1 MADTTTTTYSLT
13 KPEVGASEDT
23 WGTKLNANFDS
34 IDDILDGTTSI
45 TGLTLGGN
53 ITFGDSNKAIFGA
66 GSDLQIYHSGS
77 HSYIIDNGTGDLK
90 IYGANIEIGNTSG
103 VKNLFATSGGATN
116 LYHNNIVKLATTPTG
131 IDVTGVIT
139 TDGMTTSAD
148 INFGDNDK
156 AIFGADSDL
165 QIYHDGSASYIAD
178 TGTGTLNIKASGS
191 IRLRGNDT
199 DELLARFNEN
209 GSNQFYYDSSEKLAT
224 TATGIDVTGTVV
236 SDGLTVDGSTTI
248 TTADNNAQLTVV
260 STDTDASVGP
270 RIDFHRNSSSP
281 ANGDLLGE
289 IQFQG
294 EDSIG
299 ALNIFATISSKA
311 DQVDNGAEDG
321 SLHFKTLLNGTLANR
336 LSIGGSAGDISF
348 YEDTGTTAKL
358 FWDASAESLGIGTS
372 SPDTQLTLYKASTN
386 ADVNYAKMRMDS
398 WGASQGKLKSLV
410 WDDSGNPV
418 AAIGAEYDGSKTNIH
433 FHSQYNGA
441 FKGTSDRTMSIM
453 GNGQVG
459 IGTDSP
465 SATGLHIS
473 QNNANAELTLQRTGT
488 FTGNFK
494 IYSGGGSTNR
504 LVFRDMDA
512 SSDRVTID
520 SSGNLLVGGTSYEQA
535 GSIGFKG
542 TGEYSSVLSSG
553 AGGEIYAGGAIA
565 LVSNGYQISVTTGNA
580 QTYKW
585 HNGTTRSMTLDSSGN
600 LLVGKTS
607 ADNTTQGVRIY
618 STGRQSIVSEADTAL
633 IVNRRTSDGT
643 IIDLRKDGTAVGQI
657 NARSGDLVIGTGTT
671 GLQFYD
677 VGNAIFPLSAS
688 GNTNRDAAI
697 DLGETSNRFKDLYL
711 SGRVVA
717 DGVTT
722 SAHAWSSQSDS
733 TSSSAHLY
741 FRNPNG
747 FVGNISTSGTATA
760 YNTSSDYRLK
770 ENVVAMSGATERL
783 KQLAPKRFNFIAD
796 ADTTVDGFLA
806 HEVAD
811 VVPEAVTGAK
821 DAVDDDG
828 NAVYQGIDQSKLVPL
843 LVATIQELEARIA
856 ALESN

>member
-1 MADTTTTTYSLT
+1 MTTIKLKNGSGAPTAGDLAQGEPALDLTNKRLYTEDSGGTVIEVGVNPTSVTTGDITATGTATFAGLTTT
-13 KPEVGASEDT
+13 A
-23 WGTKLNANFDS
+23 
-34 IDDILDGTTSI
+34 
-45 TGLTLGGN
+45 
-53 ITFGDSNKAIFGA
+53 
-66 GSDLQIYHSGS
+66 
-77 HSYIIDNGTGDLK
+77 
-90 IYGANIEIGNTSG
+90 
-103 VKNLFATSGGATN
+103 
-116 LYHNNIVKLATTPTG
+116 
-131 IDVTGVIT
+131 DV
-139 TDGMTTSAD
+139 A
-148 INFGDNDK
+148 FGDNDK
-156 AIFGADSDL
+156 ALFGAGDDL

-209 GSNQFYYDSSEKLAT
+209 GSNQFYYDNAEKLAT
-224 TATGIDVTGTVV
+224 TNTGIDVTGSVTA
-236 SDGLTVDGSTTI
+236 DGLTVDG
-248 TTADNNAQLTVV
+248 D
-260 STDTDASVGP
+260 
-270 RIDFHRNSSSP
+270 
-281 ANGDLLGE
+281 
-289 IQFQG
+289 
-294 EDSIG
+294 
-299 ALNIFATISSKA
+299 
-311 DQVDNGAEDG
+311 
-321 SLHFKTLLNGTLANR
+321 GTLQTSDGAI
-336 LSIGGSAGDISF
+336 LSIGTTDTSATTGDVIGQVTFANADASPNKANAEIRGMANDAFGRTNIDFRTGNSGTLNTRALISWDGDISF

-372 SPDTQLTLYKASTN
+372 SPSFPLEVDGGTGDGIKIKAGNTSN
-386 ADVNYAKMRMDS
+386 
-398 WGASQGKLKSLV
+398 
-410 WDDSGNPV
+410 DDSFLV
-418 AAIGAEYDGSKTNIH
+418 ANSSDTTMFLVDG
-433 FHSQYNGA
+433 G
-441 FKGTSDRTMSIM
+441 
-453 GNGQVG
+453 GQVG
-459 IGTDSP
+459 IGTSSP
-465 SATGLHIS
+465 DTLLHLSDTAGGAVIRLERNDTTIASTDVYGEIQFEGQDASAGSAAGIRGKILGVAEGATGEMALAF
-473 QNNANAELTLQRTGT
+473 QTA
-488 FTGNFK
+488 
-494 IYSGGGSTNR
+494 GGYGSSTER
-504 LVFRDMDA
+504 MR
-512 SSDRVTID
+512 ID
-520 SSGNLLVGGTSYEQA
+520 SAGNLLVGTTDRLVA
-535 GSIGFKG
+535 DG
-542 TGEYSSVLSSG
+542 TGTGLVLGGQSDLLHASRSG
-553 AGGEIYAGGAIA
+553 GDCAKFNRVSDDGAI
-565 LVSNGYQISVTTGNA
+565 VTFA
-580 QTYKW
+580 
-585 HNGTTRSMTLDSSGN
+585 
-600 LLVGKTS
+600 
-607 ADNTTQGVRIY
+607 
-618 STGRQSIVSEADTAL
+618 
-633 IVNRRTSDGT
+633 
-643 IIDLRKDGTAVGQI
+643 KDGTPVGQI

-697 DLGETSNRFKDLYL
+697 DLGEGSNRFKDLYL

>member
-1 MADTTTTTYSLT
+1 MYNVSNV
-13 KPEVGASEDT
+13 E
-23 WGTKLNANFDS
+23 S
-34 IDDILDGTTSI
+34 IDSAAIIVLEDRASTADGNRI
-45 TGLTLGGN
+45 GV
-53 ITFGDSNKAIFGA
+53 
-66 GSDLQIYHSGS
+66 
-77 HSYIIDNGTGDLK
+77 TGD
-90 IYGANIEIGNTSG
+90 IMEFETA
-103 VKNLFATSGGATN
+103 
-116 LYHNNIVKLATTPTG
+116 
-131 IDVTGVIT
+131 
-139 TDGMTTSAD
+139 
-148 INFGDNDK
+148 
-156 AIFGADSDL
+156 
-165 QIYHDGSASYIAD
+165 
-178 TGTGTLNIKASGS
+178 GTEA
-191 IRLRGNDT
+191 
-199 DELLARFNEN
+199 
-209 GSNQFYYDSSEKLAT
+209 
-224 TATGIDVTGTVV
+224 
-236 SDGLTVDGSTTI
+236 
-248 TTADNNAQLTVV
+248 
-260 STDTDASVGP
+260 
-270 RIDFHRNSSSP
+270 
-281 ANGDLLGE
+281 
-289 IQFQG
+289 
-294 EDSIG
+294 
-299 ALNIFATISSKA
+299 
-311 DQVDNGAEDG
+311 
-321 SLHFKTLLNGTLANR
+321 
-336 LSIGGSAGDISF
+336 
-348 YEDTGTTAKL
+348 
-358 FWDASAESLGIGTS
+358 
-372 SPDTQLTLYKASTN
+372 
-386 ADVNYAKMRMDS
+386 MR
-398 WGASQGKLKSLV
+398 
-410 WDDSGNPV
+410 
-418 AAIGAEYDGSKTNIH
+418 
-433 FHSQYNGA
+433 
-441 FKGTSDRTMSIM
+441 
-453 GNGQVG
+453 
-459 IGTDSP
+459 
-465 SATGLHIS
+465 
-473 QNNANAELTLQRTGT
+473 
-488 FTGNFK
+488 
-494 IYSGGGSTNR
+494 
-504 LVFRDMDA
+504 
-512 SSDRVTID
+512 ID

>member
-1 MADTTTTTYSLT
+1 MTTIKLKNGSGAPTAGDLAQGEPALDLT
-13 KPEVGASEDT
+13 NKRLYTEDSGGTVIEVGTNPGASGAVT
-23 WGTKLNANFDS
+23 LN
-34 IDDILDGTTSI
+34 
-45 TGLTLGGN
+45 
-53 ITFGDSNKAIFGA
+53 
-66 GSDLQIYHSGS
+66 YSGS
-77 HSYIIDNGTGDLK
+77 
-90 IYGANIEIGNTSG
+90 A
-103 VKNLFATSGGATN
+103 
-116 LYHNNIVKLATTPTG
+116 
-131 IDVTGVIT
+131 
-139 TDGMTTSAD
+139 
-148 INFGDNDK
+148 
-156 AIFGADSDL
+156 
-165 QIYHDGSASYIAD
+165 
-178 TGTGTLNIKASGS
+178 
-191 IRLRGNDT
+191 
-199 DELLARFNEN
+199 
-209 GSNQFYYDSSEKLAT
+209 KLAT
-224 TATGIDVTGTVV
+224 TATGIDVTGTVTA
-236 SDGLTVDGSTTI
+236 DGLTVDG
-248 TTADNNAQLTVV
+248 D
-260 STDTDASVGP
+260 
-270 RIDFHRNSSSP
+270 
-281 ANGDLLGE
+281 
-289 IQFQG
+289 
-294 EDSIG
+294 
-299 ALNIFATISSKA
+299 
-311 DQVDNGAEDG
+311 
-321 SLHFKTLLNGTLANR
+321 GTLQTSDGAI
-336 LSIGGSAGDISF
+336 LSIGTTDTSATTGDVIGQVTFANADASPNKANAEIRGMANDAFGRTNIDFRTGNSGTLNTRALISWDGDISF

-358 FWDASAESLGIGTS
+358 FWDASEESLGIGTS

-398 WGASQGKLKSLV
+398 WGGSTGKLKSIA
-410 WDDSGNPV
+410 WDDNGSPV

-453 GNGQVG
+453 GNGNVGIGTSSPSFPLEVDGGTGDGIKIKAGNTSNDDSFLVANSSNTTMFLVDGGGQVG
-459 IGTDSP
+459 IGTTSP
-465 SATGLHIS
+465 SGELHVV
-473 QNNANAELTLQRTGT
+473 GT
-488 FTGNFK
+488 
-494 IYSGGGSTNR
+494 SGGNGDVYVGRTSGAEIHTQAQSALGIFGTSSNHD
-504 LVFRDMDA
+504 LVFKTNDTQRM
-512 SSDRVTID
+512 RID
-520 SSGNLLVGGTSYEQA
+520 TSGNLLVGTTDRLVA
-535 GSIGFKG
+535 DG
-542 TGEYSSVLSSG
+542 TGTGLVLGGQSDLLHVSRSG
-553 AGGEIYAGGAIA
+553 GDCAKFNRVSNDGAIA
-565 LVSNGYQISVTTGNA
+565 TFA
-580 QTYKW
+580 
-585 HNGTTRSMTLDSSGN
+585 
-600 LLVGKTS
+600 
-607 ADNTTQGVRIY
+607 A
-618 STGRQSIVSEADTAL
+618 
-633 IVNRRTSDGT
+633 DGT
-643 IIDLRKDGTAVGQI
+643 PVGQI

-697 DLGETSNRFKDLYL
+697 DLGEGSNRFKDLYL

>member
-1 MADTTTTTYSLT
+1 MTTIKLKNGSGAPTAGDLAQGEPALDLT
-13 KPEVGASEDT
+13 NKRLYTEDSGGTVIEVGT
-23 WGTKLNANFDS
+23 NP
-34 IDDILDGTTSI
+34 
-45 TGLTLGGN
+45 
-53 ITFGDSNKAIFGA
+53 
-66 GSDLQIYHSGS
+66 
-77 HSYIIDNGTGDLK
+77 
-90 IYGANIEIGNTSG
+90 G
-103 VKNLFATSGGATN
+103 V
-116 LYHNNIVKLATTPTG
+116 
-131 IDVTGVIT
+131 DVTF
-139 TDGMTTSAD
+139 AD
-148 INFGDNDK
+148 NRK
-156 AIFGADSDL
+156 AVFGADSDL

-224 TATGIDVTGTVV
+224 TNTGIDVTGSVTA
-236 SDGLTVDGSTTI
+236 DGLTVDG
-248 TTADNNAQLTVV
+248 D
-260 STDTDASVGP
+260 
-270 RIDFHRNSSSP
+270 
-281 ANGDLLGE
+281 
-289 IQFQG
+289 
-294 EDSIG
+294 
-299 ALNIFATISSKA
+299 
-311 DQVDNGAEDG
+311 
-321 SLHFKTLLNGTLANR
+321 GTLQTSDGAI
-336 LSIGGSAGDISF
+336 LSIGTTDTSATTGDVIGQVTFANADASPNKANAEIRGMANDAFGRTNIDFRTGNSGTLNTRALISWDGDISF

-358 FWDASAESLGIGTS
+358 FWDASEESLGIGTS

-398 WGASQGKLKSLV
+398 WGGSTGKLKSIA
-410 WDDSGNPV
+410 WDDNGSPV

-453 GNGQVG
+453 GNGNVGIGTSSPSFPLEVDGGTGDGIKIKAGNTSNDDSFLVANSSNTTMFLVDGGGQVG
-459 IGTDSP
+459 IGTTSP
-465 SATGLHIS
+465 SGELHVV
-473 QNNANAELTLQRTGT
+473 GT
-488 FTGNFK
+488 
-494 IYSGGGSTNR
+494 SGGNGDVYVGRTSGAEIHTQAQSALGIFGTSSNHD
-504 LVFRDMDA
+504 LVFKTNDTQRM
-512 SSDRVTID
+512 RID
-520 SSGNLLVGGTSYEQA
+520 TSGNLLVGTTDRLVA
-535 GSIGFKG
+535 DG
-542 TGEYSSVLSSG
+542 TGTGLVLGGQSDLLHVSRSG
-553 AGGEIYAGGAIA
+553 GDCAKFNRVSNDGAIA
-565 LVSNGYQISVTTGNA
+565 TFA
-580 QTYKW
+580 
-585 HNGTTRSMTLDSSGN
+585 
-600 LLVGKTS
+600 
-607 ADNTTQGVRIY
+607 A
-618 STGRQSIVSEADTAL
+618 
-633 IVNRRTSDGT
+633 DGT
-643 IIDLRKDGTAVGQI
+643 PVGQI

-697 DLGETSNRFKDLYL
+697 DLGEGSNRFKDLYL

>member
-1 MADTTTTTYSLT
+1 MTTIKLKNGSGAPTAGDLAQGEPALDLT
-13 KPEVGASEDT
+13 NKRLYTEDSGGTVIEVGTNPGASGAVT
-23 WGTKLNANFDS
+23 LN
-34 IDDILDGTTSI
+34 
-45 TGLTLGGN
+45 
-53 ITFGDSNKAIFGA
+53 
-66 GSDLQIYHSGS
+66 YSGS
-77 HSYIIDNGTGDLK
+77 
-90 IYGANIEIGNTSG
+90 A
-103 VKNLFATSGGATN
+103 
-116 LYHNNIVKLATTPTG
+116 
-131 IDVTGVIT
+131 
-139 TDGMTTSAD
+139 
-148 INFGDNDK
+148 
-156 AIFGADSDL
+156 
-165 QIYHDGSASYIAD
+165 
-178 TGTGTLNIKASGS
+178 
-191 IRLRGNDT
+191 
-199 DELLARFNEN
+199 
-209 GSNQFYYDSSEKLAT
+209 KLAT
-224 TATGIDVTGTVV
+224 TATGIDVTGTVTA
-236 SDGLTVDGSTTI
+236 DGLTVDG
-248 TTADNNAQLTVV
+248 D
-260 STDTDASVGP
+260 
-270 RIDFHRNSSSP
+270 
-281 ANGDLLGE
+281 
-289 IQFQG
+289 
-294 EDSIG
+294 
-299 ALNIFATISSKA
+299 
-311 DQVDNGAEDG
+311 
-321 SLHFKTLLNGTLANR
+321 GTLQTSDGAI
-336 LSIGGSAGDISF
+336 LSIGTTDTSATTGDVIGQVTFANADASPNKANAEIRGMANDAFGRTNIDFRTGNSGTLNTRALISWDGDISF

-398 WGASQGKLKSLV
+398 WGGSTGKLKSIA
-410 WDDSGNPV
+410 WDDNGSPV

-453 GNGQVG
+453 GNGNVGIGTSSPSFPLEVDGGTGDGIKIKAGNTSNDDSFLVANSSNTTMFLVDGGGQVG
-459 IGTDSP
+459 IGTTSP
-465 SATGLHIS
+465 SGELHVV
-473 QNNANAELTLQRTGT
+473 GT
-488 FTGNFK
+488 
-494 IYSGGGSTNR
+494 SGGNGDVYVGRTSGAEIHTQAQSALGIFGTSSNHD
-504 LVFRDMDA
+504 LVFKTNDTQRM
-512 SSDRVTID
+512 RID
-520 SSGNLLVGGTSYEQA
+520 TSGNLLVGTTDRLVA
-535 GSIGFKG
+535 DG
-542 TGEYSSVLSSG
+542 TGTGLVLGGQSDLLHVSRSG
-553 AGGEIYAGGAIA
+553 GDCAKFNRVSNDGAIA
-565 LVSNGYQISVTTGNA
+565 TFA
-580 QTYKW
+580 
-585 HNGTTRSMTLDSSGN
+585 
-600 LLVGKTS
+600 
-607 ADNTTQGVRIY
+607 A
-618 STGRQSIVSEADTAL
+618 
-633 IVNRRTSDGT
+633 DGT
-643 IIDLRKDGTAVGQI
+643 PVGQI

-697 DLGETSNRFKDLYL
+697 DLGEGSNRFKDLYL